1 MVIKRALFD
10 AAYHHLVAANGGSSV
25 TLRADPL
32 IMLAAVLLV
41 ASGCGAQAVPTSN
54 GANPAR
60 PGPGAFADRLPA
72 DMTSILKRLKKDV
85 VIGSTIDTQNG
96 DKGPRAISIAP
107 RSKGLLKKGQLL
119 VCNFENSAGVPGNG
133 TTMEILNPASSSAP
147 MRFVQSD
154 SIKGCDGDGLG
165 AQGGSSYGA
174 GLTSGKVVEVS
185 SKGVPQRTFGG
196 QAIKAPFADTI
207 ALPEQPFSPEYV
219 FVGTTSGGITSI
231 SVGFYGND
239 RAIQVADGFA
249 VSTQSGQTIPAPSGL
264 QYNPAVDVLYIV
276 DGVSD
281 TIVAFSNASQLLDKD
296 EIIVKPGGKTFQC
309 KHPKATCASLVY
321 SGSPLDAPIAATLL
335 PNGNLIVANTG
346 GAANTLVE
354 LTPRGQVLDTKVVG
368 SSSTQGVFGL
378 AASGTSDSNTV
389 LFYADTNSNTVHEL
403 SQ

>member
-1 MVIKRALFD
+1 M
-10 AAYHHLVAANGGSSV
+10 

-32 IMLAAVLLV
+32 IMLAAVLLLIT
-41 ASGCGAQAVPTSN
+41 SGCAAQAVPSSN
-54 GANPAR
+54 GANPAP
-60 PGPGAFADRLPA
+60 PGPGAFADRPPA
-72 DMTSILKRLKKDV
+72 DMTSILKKLKKDV
-85 VIGSTIDTQNG
+85 IIGSTVDTKNG

-107 RSKGLLKKGQLL
+107 RSKGLLRKGQLL
-119 VCNFENSAGVPGNG
+119 VCNFESSAGVPGNG
-133 TTMEILNPASSSAP
+133 TTMEILNPASSSTP

-174 GLTSGKVVEVS
+174 GLASGKVVEVS
-185 SKGVPQRTFGG
+185 SKGVPERTFGG

-219 FVGTTSGGITSI
+219 FVSTTSGGIASI

-239 RAIQVADGFA
+239 RATEVATGFG
-249 VSTQSGQTIPAPSGL
+249 VTTQSGQTVLAPSGL
-264 QYNPAVDVLYIV
+264 QYDPATDVLYIV
-276 DGVSD
+276 DGVTD
-281 TIVAFSNASQLLDKD
+281 TIVAFSNASELLDKD
-296 EIIVKPGGKTFQC
+296 EIIVKPGGKTFKC
-309 KHPKATCASLVY
+309 EHPKATCASLVY
-321 SGSPLDAPIAATLL
+321 SGSPLDAPMAATLL

-346 GAANTLVE
+346 GTANTLVE
-354 LTPRGQVLDTKVVG
+354 LTPHGQVLDTKVVD